1 MKPLHQFRKTAS
13 LLRIA
18 LLLAFR
24 LTPHAEAVVPLPDG
38 GYPNFTTAEGTNAL
52 QNLTTG
58 AANTGIG
65 WRSLF
70 SDSAGSFN
78 TGVGGGALLLN
89 NADSNTAV
97 GAAALLLN
105 TSGTENTAVGTGA
118 LVNNDTGDSN
128 TANGSFALFSNI
140 QGNRNTAIG
149 FHALENNIASSNI
162 AVGADALRS
171 NTTGINNIAVGNTS
185 LEVNIGGS
193 GNTAVGSAALTS
205 KTQGDGNT
213 GIGNFSLAS
222 NTEGSANTAVGQ
234 FALAFNTK
242 GDFNT
247 AVGGN
252 ALDQST
258 GSQNTAL
265 GHRAGTNMTTA
276 DNVICIGTPGDAT
289 AFALGDRCFIGN
301 IRGATVGNGDG
312 VNVIIDSDGQLGTIN
327 SSRRFKKDIKSMDQ
341 TSEAILA
348 LKPVTFHYKNQ
359 DTKKAESTPQFG
371 LIAED
376 VAEAN
381 PDLVVRDRDG
391 KPFTV
396 RYDAVNAMLLNE
408 FLKAH
413 RKVQELEANAV
424 KQQKQID
431 ALTAGL
437 QKVSAQL
444 GLSKAAP
451 LIANNP

>member
-1 MKPLHQFRKTAS
+1 M
-13 LLRIA
+13 IA
-18 LLLAFR
+18 LLLALR
-24 LTPHAEAVVPLPDG
+24 LMPHAEAVVPPPDG

-58 AANTGIG
+58 AANTGLG
-65 WRSLF
+65 WYSLF

-78 TGVGGGALLLN
+78 TGVGGGALALN

-105 TSGTENTAVGTGA
+105 TGGTDNTAIGSSA

-149 FHALENNIASSNI
+149 FHALENNIANSNI
-162 AVGADALRS
+162 AVGADSLRS
-171 NTTGINNIAVGNTS
+171 NINGINNIAVGNIS
-185 LEVNIGGS
+185 LEVNIAGS
-193 GNTAVGSAALTS
+193 GNTALGSAALTS
-205 KTQGDGNT
+205 NTNGDGNT
-213 GIGNFSLAS
+213 GVGNFSLAS
-222 NTEGSANTAVGQ
+222 NTEGSRNTAVGQ
-234 FALAFNTK
+234 FALVFNTE

-247 AVGGN
+247 AVGDN
-252 ALDQST
+252 ALNNST
-258 GSQNTAL
+258 GFNNTAL
-265 GHRAGTNMTTA
+265 GRRAGTNMTTA

-312 VNVIIDSDGQLGTIN
+312 VNVIIDSDGQLGTTN

-348 LKPVTFHYKNQ
+348 LKPVTFHYKKQ
-359 DTKKAESTPQFG
+359 DTKKAENTPQFG

-376 VAEAN
+376 VAEAD
-381 PDLVVRDRDG
+381 PDLVVRDREG

-408 FLKAH
+408 FLKEH

-431 ALTAGL
+431 ALTEGL
-437 QKVSAQL
+437 RKVSAQL
-444 GLSKAAP
+444 GRSKTTP
-451 LIANNP
+451 LVANNP

>member
-1 MKPLHQFRKTAS
+1 M
-13 LLRIA
+13 IA

-24 LTPHAEAVVPLPDG
+24 LTPHAEAIVPPPDG

-234 FALAFNTK
+234 FAVAFNTK

-312 VNVIIDSDGQLGTIN
+312 VNVIIDSDGQLGKIN
-327 SSRRFKKDIKSMDQ
+327 SSRRFKKDIKSIDQ
-341 TSEAILA
+341 TSKAILA

-408 FLKAH
+408 FLKEH
-413 RKVQELEANAV
+413 RKVQELEANAA

-451 LIANNP
+451 LIANNL

>member
-1 MKPLHQFRKTAS
+1 M
-13 LLRIA
+13 IA

-24 LTPHAEAVVPLPDG
+24 LTPHAEAIVPPPDG

-65 WRSLF
+65 WHSLF
-70 SDSAGSFN
+70 LDSAGSFN

-234 FALAFNTK
+234 FVLAFNTE

-247 AVGGN
+247 AVGDN

-451 LIANNP
+451 LIANNL

>member
-1 MKPLHQFRKTAS
+1 L
-13 LLRIA
+13 
-18 LLLAFR
+18 
-24 LTPHAEAVVPLPDG
+24 
-38 GYPNFTTAEGTNAL
+38 
-52 QNLTTG
+52 
-58 AANTGIG
+58 
-65 WRSLF
+65 
-70 SDSAGSFN
+70 DSAGSFN

-327 SSRRFKKDIKSMDQ
+327 SSRSFKKDIKSMDQ